1 VNAVSNR
8 TMGPLVM
15 LVWALVIVVT
25 VAFWPRWWLVDS
37 HSNPPVIQSSRS
49 TSAMAPDC

>member
-1 VNAVSNR
+1 MTQGGIGREVASVNAVSNR

-25 VAFWPRWWLVDS
+25 VAFWPRW
-37 HSNPPVIQSSRS
+37 
-49 TSAMAPDC
+49 